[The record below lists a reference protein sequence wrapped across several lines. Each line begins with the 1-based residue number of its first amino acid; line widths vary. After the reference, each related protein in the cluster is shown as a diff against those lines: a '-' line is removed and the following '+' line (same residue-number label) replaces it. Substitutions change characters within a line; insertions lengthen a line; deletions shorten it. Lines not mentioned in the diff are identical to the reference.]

1 MSKGHISGQVSG
13 FKDYKTMELFQGQGN
28 GIKKN
33 GKLKRQFK
41 D

>member
-1 MSKGHISGQVSG
+1 MSKGRMSGQVSG
-13 FKDYKTMELFQGQGN
+13 FKDCKTMELFQGQGN

-33 GKLKRQFK
+33 GKLKKQLK